1 MTVTRVFLI
10 ALLLLPWRAA
20 SPGLTFLS
28 VNPGSYHTCALADG
42 GAAVCWG
49 SNKNAQ
55 LGRGAA
61 GVSQPLPQ
69 PVAGTARF
77 TRLSAGAN
85 HNCGLTADG
94 GVQCW
99 GYNAF
104 GQAGVKSP
112 DIVTLP
118 TAVASAVKFIEL
130 AAGFTHTCAIA
141 EGGSAY
147 CWGDSRTGQ
156 GGAGVS
162 GGSTAVPSQVRVPEG
177 TRFRMIGAGGGFSCG
192 LTADQLVYCWGSN
205 ERGMLGTPVNQTC
218 PSGRA
223 QVPCATTPILVSAEL
238 RARYLA
244 VGQSHTC
251 AITTKGATVCW
262 GGAYGAS
269 LTPVAEGHAFDMLAV
284 GSGHTCGLE
293 AGALFC
299 WGSNISGKLGNGSTE
314 RSDTPVPVTGQLSFG
329 SVRAGFQHTCA
340 ITTAQAIVCWGDNL
354 DGQLGNAGTTASATP
369 TKIVWQGTE

>member
-1 MTVTRVFLI
+1 MTVTRVVPI
-10 ALLLLPWRAA
+10 ALLVSLSSPA
-20 SPGLTFLS
+20 SPALTFLS

-42 GAAVCWG
+42 GTAVCWG

-61 GVSQPLPQ
+61 GASEALPQ

-85 HNCGLTADG
+85 HTCGLTAEG
-94 GVQCW
+94 GVECW

-104 GQAGVKSP
+104 GQAGVKTAEV
-112 DIVTLP
+112 VTRP
-118 TAVASAVKFIEL
+118 TAIATALKFTGI

-162 GGSTAVPSQVRVPEG
+162 GGSTAVPSQVRVPQG
-177 TRFRMIGAGGGFSCG
+177 TEFRMIGAGGGFSCG
-192 LTADQLVYCWGSN
+192 LTADEHVYCWGSN
-205 ERGMLGTPVNQTC
+205 ERGTLGLTVNQAC
-218 PSGRA
+218 ASGRA
-223 QVPCATTPILVSAEL
+223 QVPCSTTPILVSPDL

-244 VGQSHTC
+244 VGQTHSC
-251 AITTKGATVCW
+251 AVTTAGATVCW
-262 GGAYGAS
+262 GGTYGA
-269 LTPVAEGHAFDMLAV
+269 TVATVAEGHSFALLTV

-293 AGALFC
+293 EGAIFC
-299 WGSNISGKLGNGSTE
+299 WGSNVSGKLGNGSTE
-314 RSDTPVPVTGQLSFG
+314 RSDTPVPVVGQLSFG

-340 ITTAQAIVCWGDNL
+340 ITTSQSIVCWGDNL
-354 DGQLGNAGTTASATP
+354 DGQLGNGTKTESATP
-369 TKIVWQGTE
+369 VKITWQGSE